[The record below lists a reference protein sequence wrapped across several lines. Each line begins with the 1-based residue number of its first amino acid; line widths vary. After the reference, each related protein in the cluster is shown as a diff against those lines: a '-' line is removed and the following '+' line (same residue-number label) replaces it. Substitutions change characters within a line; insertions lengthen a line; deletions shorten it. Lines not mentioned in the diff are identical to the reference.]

1 MRPVTKIILVLALVV
16 MAVGALFLA
25 SRDWSDLS
33 KYNSLGTKSIKRL
46 SDKGTE
52 YHDPLAMYERWR
64 KRLTQRDKNNDPD
77 PKPKPDTPRPTDQ
90 DLLSTSRDEGTVVGG
105 GGDTPVA
112 GADPPGPVLR
122 PAGIDGDV
130 VTGPLRTK
138 ETDAANMHVVVQGDT
153 LYGIAIEHYGSAK
166 FVGAIE
172 AANPGINP
180 GALRIGDRIVLPK
193 PEPDKPAAPQ
203 PKRSKIYLVNKG
215 DTLIGIA
222 RKVYGDAAMYPKIYE
237 ANKDVLSSLNA
248 RLYVGMRL
256 RLPEA
261 E

>member
-46 SDKGTE
+46 SGKGTE
-52 YHDPLAMYERWR
+52 YHDPLTIYERWR
-64 KRLTQRDKNNDPD
+64 KRLTQGTPADPSSEATSVGPPPAD
-77 PKPKPDTPRPTDQ
+77 R

-105 GGDTPVA
+105 GDLSVA

-122 PAGIDGDV
+122 PGAI
-130 VTGPLRTK
+130 TGEVINGRIRPKRT
-138 ETDAANMHVVVQGDT
+138 ESGNVHVVVEGDT
-153 LYGIAIEHYGSAK
+153 LYGISVAHYGSAK
-166 FVGAIE
+166 YVDEIM
-172 AANPGINP
+172 AANPGVDP
-180 GALRIGDRIVLPK
+180 GALKIGERIRLPK
-193 PEPDKPAAPQ
+193 PESEKPAAPQ
-203 PKRSKIYLVNKG
+203 ARRTRVYVVKKG

-222 RKVYGDAAMYPKIYE
+222 RSVYGDAAMYPRIYE

-248 RLYVGMRL
+248 RLYIGMRL
-256 RLPEA
+256 RLPEPP
-261 E
+261 

>member
-33 KYNSLGTKSIKRL
+33 KYNSLGTESIKRL

-64 KRLTQRDKNNDPD
+64 KRLTQGDAADPPSEAKSVGPPPAD
-77 PKPKPDTPRPTDQ
+77 R

-105 GGDTPVA
+105 GGDLPVA

-122 PAGIDGDV
+122 LGGINGDI
-130 VTGPLRTK
+130 VTGRIRPKRT
-138 ETDAANMHVVVQGDT
+138 ESGNVHVVVEGDT
-153 LYGIAIEHYGSAK
+153 LYGISVAHYGSAK
-166 FVGAIE
+166 YVDEIM
-172 AANPGINP
+172 AANPGIDP
-180 GALRIGDRIVLPK
+180 GSLKIGERIRLPK
-193 PEPDKPAAPQ
+193 PESEKPAAPQ
-203 PKRSKIYLVNKG
+203 TRRAKVYVVKKG

-222 RKVYGDAAMYPKIYE
+222 RSVYGDAAMYPKIYE
-237 ANKDVLSSLNA
+237 ANKDILSSLNA
-248 RLYVGMRL
+248 RLYIGMRL
-256 RLPEA
+256 RLPEPP
-261 E
+261 